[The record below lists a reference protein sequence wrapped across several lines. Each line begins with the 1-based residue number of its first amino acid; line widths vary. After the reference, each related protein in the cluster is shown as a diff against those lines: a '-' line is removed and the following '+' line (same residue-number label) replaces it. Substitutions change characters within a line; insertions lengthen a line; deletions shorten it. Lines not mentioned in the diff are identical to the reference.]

1 MGVEIERKFL
11 VIGDNWRENA
21 EDCTRYVQAYLSREP
36 ERTVRVRIAG
46 EKAFLT
52 IKGQPPADAPLET
65 PEFEYAI
72 PRPDA
77 EAMLKLCL
85 PGAIDKTRY
94 RVSHD
99 GKIFEV
105 DVFAGDNAGL
115 VVAEVELKHS
125 AEAFGKPAWLGAEV
139 TDDLRYKNANLS
151 VAPYQTWP
159 KPRP

>member
-11 VIGDNWRENA
+11 VIGDSWRENA

-72 PRPDA
+72 PKQDA

-94 RVSHD
+94 RVPHD
-99 GKIFEV
+99 GKVFEV
-105 DVFAGDNAGL
+105 DVFAGDNDGL
-115 VVAEVELKHS
+115 VVAEVELSHS
-125 AEAFGKPAWLGAEV
+125 AESFGKPAWLGAEV

-151 VAPYQTWP
+151 VSPYKAWP
-159 KPRP
+159 KPHP